1 MIAVPVIDT
10 IDEHTFEYKKSGQ
23 SQLYKGG
30 FDWGLNFQWIER
42 TELGDS
48 DEPFLTPAMCR
59 VTNMNT
65 IRPQLPAIFHFN
77 FRLRN
82 K

>member
-10 IDEHTFEYKKSGQ
+10 IDEHSFEYKKSGQ

-42 TELGDS
+42 NELGES
-48 DEPFLTPAMCR
+48 DEPFLTPAMTR
-59 VTNMNT
+59 VTT
-65 IRPQLPAIFHFN
+65 ESVAFN
-77 FRLRN
+77 EILDWINDMR
-82 K
+82 